1 VRAVGDVGRLEDLVG
16 MGLRPDAHV
25 LLTESLCLLLD
36 VCVFLE
42 TVRLCRHR
50 KAAVLWTHQLLR
62 QRHLLELHLVN
73 ASNGGRSQR
82 ARSEEN
88 SRLHDGS

>member
-1 VRAVGDVGRLEDLVG
+1 
-16 MGLRPDAHV
+16 
-25 LLTESLCLLLD
+25 
-36 VCVFLE
+36 
-42 TVRLCRHR
+42 
-50 KAAVLWTHQLLR
+50 
-62 QRHLLELHLVN
+62 VN